1 MHIFCPDM
9 SAPTTAH
16 DHPGGRHRTGIP
28 GLDEILGGGLPA
40 RRLYLIQG
48 DPGASK
54 TTLALRFLLEGV
66 KDGEPSL
73 YVTLSESREELG
85 DIARSHGWSIDG
97 LSIVEVSSDATAD
110 ESETTLFQPAEV
122 ELGER
127 MRTLLEEI
135 DRLKP
140 KRIVLD
146 SCSELRLLSQSA
158 LRYRRQILALKQR
171 LTDFGSTIL
180 LLDNPVPGSPDMLLQ
195 SVVHGVLSMEQ
206 LSPLYGAERRRL
218 RVVKLRGLKYRG
230 GYHDFIIKTGGVEVF
245 PRLVAAEHHAEFRRD
260 PLSCGIP
267 EIDALL
273 GGGADRGTSLLA
285 MGPSGAGKSA
295 VATQFVLEAARR
307 GERAAVFAFDESA
320 GMFLARAESL
330 GMDVRL
336 HLESG
341 RVSLQQVDP
350 SELSPGE
357 FTHAVRRVVE
367 EEGAQVVVI
376 DSLVGFLSAMPQ
388 EQFMA
393 LQLHELLSYLGQRG
407 VLTILTLT
415 QHGLVGADTSAP
427 VELSYL
433 ADAVLLFR
441 YFEVGGQV
449 RKAIS
454 VLKKRSGRH
463 ENTIR
468 ELMLGPDGIRVGPPL
483 ARFQGILTGNPLPL
497 GAERHTGTPY
507 LGAE

>member
-1 MHIFCPDM
+1 MHMLTLASM
-9 SAPTTAH
+9 SAPRPAQV
-16 DHPGGRHRTGIP
+16 PAGRHRTGVP
-28 GLDEILGGGLPA
+28 GLDEILGGGFPA

-48 DPGASK
+48 DPGAGK
-54 TTLALRFLLEGV
+54 TTLALRFLLEGARE
-66 KDGEPSL
+66 GERSL

-97 LSIVEVSSDATAD
+97 LSIIEVSSDATAD
-110 ESETTLFQPAEV
+110 ETETTLFQPAEV

-127 MRTLLEEI
+127 MRTLLEQI
-135 DRLKP
+135 DRLRP
-140 KRIVLD
+140 TRIVLD
-146 SCSELRLLSQSA
+146 SCSELRLLSQGA

-171 LTDFGSTIL
+171 LTDLGATIL

-195 SVVHGVLSMEQ
+195 SVVHGVVSMEQ

-218 RVVKLRGLKYRG
+218 RIVKLRGLKYRG
-230 GYHDFIIKTGGVEVF
+230 GYHDFVIKTGGVEVF
-245 PRLVAAEHHAEFRRD
+245 PRLVAAEHHAEFTRS
-260 PLSCGIP
+260 PLSCGIA
-267 EIDALL
+267 EIDAML
-273 GGGADRGTSLLA
+273 GGGADRGTSLLT
-285 MGPSGAGKSA
+285 MGPSGTGKSA
-295 VATQFVLEAARR
+295 IATQFALEAARR
-307 GERAAVFAFDESA
+307 GDRAAVFAFDESA
-320 GMFLARAESL
+320 GMFLARAEAL
-330 GMDVRL
+330 GMHIGP

-357 FTHAVRRVVE
+357 FTHTVRRVVE
-367 EEGAQVVVI
+367 EEGARLIVI
-376 DSLVGFLSAMPQ
+376 DSLVGYLSAMPQ

-393 LQLHELLSYLGQRG
+393 LQLHELLSYLGQCG

-415 QHGLVGADTSAP
+415 QHGLVGADTNSP

-441 YFEVGGQV
+441 YFETGGQV

-454 VLKKRSGRH
+454 VMKKRSGPH

-468 ELMLGPDGIRVGPPL
+468 ELELGADGVRVGPPL
-483 ARFQGILTGNPLPL
+483 AQFQGILTGNALPL
-497 GAERHTGTPY
+497 AAFHAGTP
-507 LGAE
+507 LLEAE